1 MTPQLLYG
9 PSTSKKNP
17 DATCLLLHAPV
28 SVPSIQTA
36 PCFTGGCSPSDTA
49 KGQVYALSDLLQFV
63 ECMYCILFS
72 GQNKCTCTQ
81 IACTFMFIWLVTSF
95 WQVPVC
101 YILCK
106 YLIID
111 NIKIVCP
118 SLFFRSVKGAP
129 LLSLI
134 AISNNGKLRL
144 HVAENTVLNRK

>member
-1 MTPQLLYG
+1 MTSQLLYG
-9 PSTSKKNP
+9 PSTLKKSP
-17 DATCLLLHAPV
+17 MLRACFCMPLSLYRVFRQRPV
-28 SVPSIQTA
+28 
-36 PCFTGGCSPSDTA
+36 FTGGCSPSDTA

-81 IACTFMFIWLVTSF
+81 IACTFMFIWLVISY
-95 WQVPVC
+95 WQVLVC

-111 NIKIVCP
+111 NIKIFFP

-134 AISNNGKLRL
+134 AISNNGKLRF
-144 HVAENTVLNRK
+144 HVAEIYSFE